1 MILNNENPNYIF
13 YRKWKSEATVHYGW
27 NIDLNVFLYSKDN
40 DLVNIRLHLFTF
52 IYRAIGILEHG
63 GNWSE
68 CEFSNL
74 TQHPYQLFLIINR
87 VPTVSYFT
95 LPCIYKLKVAFII
108 DSQMAKEQNLS
119 IYECSRL
126 CKAGFQEIV
135 YIFLNYGFIFGIN
148 RSRKMTGDKINL
160 FNLYMIIVLRA
171 H

>member
-1 MILNNENPNYIF
+1 MILNNENPNYIS

-40 DLVNIRLHLFTF
+40 DLVNIYLHLFLERLTF
-52 IYRAIGILEHG
+52 WNMVEIDQNVNFQIWP
-63 GNWSE
+63 NP
-68 CEFSNL
+68 
-74 TQHPYQLFLIINR
+74 PYQLFLIINR

-95 LPCIYKLKVAFII
+95 LPYIYKLKLAFII

-126 CKAGFQEIV
+126 CKAGFHEIV
-135 YIFLNYGFIFGIN
+135 YKFLNYGFIFGIN